1 MTWQLA
7 SFALIAVVITAGF
20 AWYERSRPSA
30 RVLALVAAMAG
41 LAVVGRLAFAAFP
54 NVKPTTDIVLL
65 SGYALG
71 GAPGFAVGAITPV
84 VSNIFMGHGP
94 WTPWQMVA
102 WGGVGVGG
110 ALLARATRGRELGRW
125 PLALACAVAGVGF
138 GAVMDT
144 YQWTLAAQQDL
155 ATWIAVSG
163 TSLPYNLAH
172 VIGNIGFCLLIGPG
186 LLRALS
192 RYRRRFEVRWA
203 PAAAAAGAVLLVLA
217 LPAAASAAS
226 PSKRATA
233 WLAKAQ
239 NTDGGFGSSPGT
251 ASGAL
256 YTGWASL
263 GLASSGRNP
272 RDVERRGHSAIDYI
286 RSGARQIRDVGEVE
300 RTILVLGASG
310 LSARDF
316 AGRDFVA
323 RLNSYRRADGS
334 FSGFVSYTAF
344 GILSLRAADA
354 GGTNK
359 PARWL
364 AKQQNDDGGFGL
376 APGAQSDVDNTG
388 AAIQALVAAG
398 RRGPVDDAIGYLR
411 GAQNGDGGF
420 GQFEGRTSNAQST
433 AYAVQGLVAA
443 DRNPGRFRKSG
454 NSPIGY
460 LRARQNGD
468 GSVDYSRVSAQT
480 PVWVT
485 AQAVMALR
493 RKPLP
498 FDAVARRRTQ
508 GAAASGGGGAASG
521 DGSASEPPPANAK
534 APKANSPK
542 HDDSAEPGGSAQTSN
557 PWTGYA
563 PLDEAADQPASTDR
577 SSDPSWLGV
586 VLTLVAAAL
595 AFYTGRR
602 LRRASVIAKRSATAA

>member
-7 SFALIAVVITAGF
+7 SFAILAVVLAAGF

-71 GAPGFAVGAITPV
+71 GAPGFAVGAITPL
-84 VSNIFMGHGP
+84 VSNVFMGHGP

-102 WGGVGVGG
+102 WGGVGVAG
-110 ALLARATRGRELGRW
+110 AVLARATRGRELGRW
-125 PLALACAVAGVGF
+125 PLALACALAGAGF

-172 VIGNIGFCLLIGPG
+172 VIGNVVFCLLIGPG

-203 PAAAAAGAVLLVLA
+203 PAAAAAGAVLLLLA
-217 LPAAASAAS
+217 LPTGASAAS
-226 PSKRATA
+226 ASKRAAT

-239 NTDGGFGSSPGT
+239 NADGGFGSATGQ
-251 ASGAL
+251 ASGEL

-263 GLASSGRNP
+263 GLAAGRRNP
-272 RDVERRGHSAIDYI
+272 RDVERRGHSPIDYI
-286 RSGARQIRDVGEVE
+286 RTGARGIREVGEVE
-300 RTILVLGASG
+300 RTILVVEASG
-310 LSARDF
+310 LSAYDF
-316 AGRDFVA
+316 GGRDFVA
-323 RLNSYRRADGS
+323 RLNGYRRADGS
-334 FSGFVSYTAF
+334 FSGFISYTAF
-344 GILSLRAADA
+344 GILALRAADA

-364 AKQQNDDGGFGL
+364 ARQQNDDGGFGL

-388 AAIQALVAAG
+388 AALQALVAAG
-398 RRGPVDDAIGYLR
+398 SRYGRADDAIAYLHR
-411 GAQNGDGGF
+411 AQNGDSGF
-420 GQFEGRTSNAQST
+420 GQFEGRSSNAQST
-433 AYAVQGLVAA
+433 AYAIQGLVATGH
-443 DRNPGRFRKSG
+443 NPGDFRKNG
-454 NSPIGY
+454 KTPVGY
-460 LRARQNGD
+460 LHARQNRD
-468 GSVDYSRVSAQT
+468 GSVDYSRISAQT

-485 AQAVMALR
+485 AQAVMAMK

-498 FDAVARRRTQ
+498 FAAVPREQTS
-508 GAAASGGGGAASG
+508 GAAASATPGDPAAPAAGGE
-521 DGSASEPPPANAK
+521 DGKQKSDK
-534 APKANSPK
+534 PKARAHPVL
-542 HDDSAEPGGSAQTSN
+542 EPAPAQTTEG
-557 PWTGYA
+557 WTPYA
-563 PLDEAADQPASTDR
+563 PLDETNDPASTAR
-577 SSDPSWLGV
+577 SSGPSWLGV
-586 VLTLVAAAL
+586 ALTLAAAVL
-595 AFYTGRR
+595 AYYAGRR
-602 LRRASVIAKRSATAA
+602 VRRASVIAKRTATAT

>member
-7 SFALIAVVITAGF
+7 SFAILAVVLAAGF

-54 NVKPTTDIVLL
+54 NVKPTTDIILL

-84 VSNIFMGHGP
+84 VSNVFMGHGP

-110 ALLARATRGRELGRW
+110 AVLARATRGRELGRW
-125 PLALACAVAGVGF
+125 PLALACAVAGIGF

-155 ATWIAVSG
+155 ATWIAISG

-172 VIGNIGFCLLIGPG
+172 VIGNVVFCLLIGPG
-186 LLRALS
+186 VLRALS

-217 LPAAASAAS
+217 LPAGASAAS
-226 PSKRATA
+226 ASKRAAT
-233 WLAKAQ
+233 WLAGTQ
-239 NTDGGFGSSPGT
+239 NTDGGFGSTEGQ

-263 GLASSGRNP
+263 GLAAAGRNP
-272 RDVERRGHSAIDYI
+272 RDVERHGHSPVDYI
-286 RSGARQIRDVGEVE
+286 RGSARQIHDVGEVE
-300 RTILVLGASG
+300 RTILVVEASG

-316 AGRDFVA
+316 AGRDFIA
-323 RLNSYRRADGS
+323 KLNGYRRADGS

-344 GILSLRAADA
+344 GILALRSADA

-364 AKQQNDDGGFGL
+364 ARQQNEDGGFGL

-388 AAIQALVAAG
+388 AALQALVATG
-398 RRGPVDDAIGYLR
+398 RRGPLGDAIGYLR
-411 GAQNGDGGF
+411 KAQNGDGGF
-420 GQFEGRTSNAQST
+420 GQFDGRSSNAQST

-443 DRNPGRFRKSG
+443 GRNPGRFRSGG

-460 LRARQNGD
+460 LRARQNSD

-485 AQAVMALR
+485 AQAVMALA

-498 FDAVARRRTQ
+498 FDAVPRQRTR
-508 GAAASGGGGAASG
+508 GAAASGTADEPVAHVAGGGGKEKPGKRKPAEQDAEEA
-521 DGSASEPPPANAK
+521 DGAMQKSIGVPID
-534 APKANSPK
+534 APL
-542 HDDSAEPGGSAQTSN
+542 DDSAADP
-557 PWTGYA
+557 
-563 PLDEAADQPASTDR
+563 AATERD
-577 SSDPSWLGV
+577 SDPSWPGV

-595 AFYTGRR
+595 AYYAGRR
-602 LRRASVIAKRSATAA
+602 VRRASVTAKRTATAT